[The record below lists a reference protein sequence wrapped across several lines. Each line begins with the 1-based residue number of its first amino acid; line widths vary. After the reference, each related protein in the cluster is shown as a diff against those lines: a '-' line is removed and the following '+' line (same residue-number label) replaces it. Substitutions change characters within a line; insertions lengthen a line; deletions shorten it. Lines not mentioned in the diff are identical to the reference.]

1 MGHAHNSKESTNSIT
16 FVFFSFGMLPNKV
29 FIHLSTIYIG
39 TYIVISLGKS
49 QLFVKA
55 VSILESEAL

>member
-1 MGHAHNSKESTNSIT
+1 MGHAHNLQENVTKKSINI
-16 FVFFSFGMLPNKV
+16 P
-29 FIHLSTIYIG
+29 IYNLR